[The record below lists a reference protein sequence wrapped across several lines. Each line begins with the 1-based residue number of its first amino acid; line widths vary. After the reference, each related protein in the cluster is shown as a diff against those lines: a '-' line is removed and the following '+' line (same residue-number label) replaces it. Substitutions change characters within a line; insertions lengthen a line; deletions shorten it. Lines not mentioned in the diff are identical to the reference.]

1 MRLCLIGDKE
11 IDSTEIREVKL
22 KIKIG
27 VLESEDSLVYH
38 KRR

>member
-11 IDSTEIREVKL
+11 IDRTEIREVKL

-27 VLESEDSLVYH
+27 VLECEESLVYH
-38 KRR
+38 KRT